1 MNSNSK
7 KAKSLIRGEIRS
19 FYAPSQRG
27 GGKSTLSNMKADADA
42 YSAGRGMSDW
52 GKGKKLVD
60 GGCFR
65 CYYNDQ
71 AKFLQKIYGKKVDS
85 WDGEKI
91 HNTYGN
97 LIGREY
103 AAMIREHSK
112 KKQTTRKS
120 KSLRRK

>member
-7 KAKSLIRGEIRS
+7 KVKSLIRGEIRS

-42 YSAGRGMSDW
+42 YSAGRGKSDW
-52 GKGKKLVD
+52 AKGRELVN

-65 CYYNDQ
+65 CYYSDQ
-71 AKFLQKIYGKKVDS
+71 AKFLSKIYGKKKVDT

-91 HNTYGN
+91 HNTYSN

-103 AAMIREHSK
+103 AAMIRENSK
-112 KKQTTRKS
+112 KKQTTRK
-120 KSLRRK
+120 